1 MLMGL
6 YGEVEGG
13 RPDWSTR
20 PVGIDHPEWFLYP
33 NVLNLTNPGVAAYV
47 ESELERIVADCE
59 SVTYAPQSTADVT
72 IAASLSQQA
81 IQLIQNLE

>member
-1 MLMGL
+1 
-6 YGEVEGG
+6 
-13 RPDWSTR
+13 RQQ
-20 PVGIDHPEWFLYP
+20 
-33 NVLNLTNPGVAAYV
+33 
-47 ESELERIVADCE
+47 LERIVADCE